1 MSVSTASTGQELE
14 PRAYRTIPTGLNFVL
29 FNFSYS
35 SGNVLTDATSPIQ
48 DLNLNLRTSALAY
61 LRSLGLFGRSSTVS
75 VIVPHGYISGSA
87 TLDGERVTGSRS
99 GPADARFRLSV
110 NLLGGPALTVPEF
123 VKYRQRRNLGASL
136 TLIPPTG
143 QYDPTR
149 VINFGSNRWSLKP
162 ELGYSSIRG
171 NWIFEGAIGVW
182 MFTDN
187 TDYLGGGV
195 RKQDPIGSVQA
206 HISYNLRP
214 TLWLALDGNYFTGG
228 ESTVDGTPQADQQQ
242 ASRVGVTLSLPLH
255 RRHSLK
261 IAAHTGAYTRVGADF
276 NIVTLAYLYQWGG
289 GGKQ

>member
-61 LRSLGLFGRSSTVS
+61 LRSLDLFGRSASVS
-75 VIVPHGYISGSA
+75 AIVPHGYISGSA

-99 GPADARFRLSV
+99 GPADARLRLTV
-110 NLLGGPALTVPEF
+110 NLLGGPALTPSEF
-123 VKYRQRRNLGASL
+123 VKYRQRRNLGASI

-143 QYDPTR
+143 QYDSTR
-149 VINFGSNRWSLKP
+149 VINFGSNRWSFKP

-171 NWIFEGAIGVW
+171 KWIFEGAIGVW

-187 TDYLGGGV
+187 TDYLEGSV
-195 RKQDPIGSVQA
+195 RKQDPVGSVQA

-214 TLWLALDGNYFTGG
+214 TLWLALDGNYFAGG
-228 ESTVDGTPQADQQQ
+228 ESTVDGTPQAGQQRS
-242 ASRVGVTLSLPLH
+242 SRVGVTLSLPLH
-255 RRHSLK
+255 KRHSLK
-261 IAAHTGAYTRVGADF
+261 IAAHTGAYTRLGADF
-276 NIVTLAYLYQWGG
+276 DIVTVAYLYQWGG
-289 GGKQ
+289 RAKR